1 MTPVILILMPR
12 KNKSFPLECSSKQPV
27 SVLRQVIDPIRP
39 KAIDPRFDRAF
50 GSFHEDQFK
59 EAYSFVKDIQKSER
73 KTLEDSLKSEKDP
86 RKITSIR
93 RALDRQNSIARS
105 KEQSDFKHRVLQKW
119 KQTERDLVAEGKQ
132 PYHLKKSD
140 EKQLMLIAKFKEM
153 KERTKG
159 QDINIEKMVEKRRKH
174 KAAKQHS
181 KLPFREINNEK

>member
-1 MTPVILILMPR
+1 MPR

-27 SVLRQVIDPIRP
+27 SVLRQDIDPIRP